1 MKSSRLHS
9 REVLDRMKTSPEVE
23 VHDDVSQLLQ
33 TNTESTFTR
42 TGERKMCSGLNSKEK
57 KKDFAFPSVLSPPA
71 LWSCEVLLS
80 HVWLLTLDAFPT
92 HKKINMMAYTWHFFN
107 AFFSFTNNL
116 ITTTFVTTRLQRK
129 QTANPNTRDPSSLN
143 FPWNDYF
150 TSCTIIL

>member
-57 KKDFAFPSVLSPPA
+57 KKDFAFASVLSPPA
-71 LWSCEVLLS
+71 L
-80 HVWLLTLDAFPT
+80 
-92 HKKINMMAYTWHFFN
+92 
-107 AFFSFTNNL
+107 
-116 ITTTFVTTRLQRK
+116 
-129 QTANPNTRDPSSLN
+129 
-143 FPWNDYF
+143 
-150 TSCTIIL
+150 